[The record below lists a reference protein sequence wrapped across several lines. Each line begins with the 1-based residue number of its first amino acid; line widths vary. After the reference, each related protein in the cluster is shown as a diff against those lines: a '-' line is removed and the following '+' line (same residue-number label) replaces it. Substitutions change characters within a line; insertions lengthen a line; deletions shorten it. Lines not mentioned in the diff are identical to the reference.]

1 MNRQEFEELELQLQQ
16 SGLPL
21 KSYLQ
26 QIGVSYSTYHYWR
39 KKCSVDGNSIKQEL
53 APISFKQTATE
64 TFPVEQIPHG
74 VAVLFHNG
82 LRAHFGNGSEKILM
96 ELFTQS
102 LRGGHI

>member
-16 SGLPL
+16 SNLPL

-39 KKCSVDGNSIKQEL
+39 KKCSVDRNSITQEL
-53 APISFKQTATE
+53 APISFKQTAMGSSPE
-64 TFPVEQIPHG
+64 EQMPHG
-74 VAVLFHNG
+74 VAVLFPNG
-82 LRAHFGNGSEKILM
+82 LRAHFGNGSEEILM

-102 LRGGHI
+102 LGNGHV

>member
-39 KKCSVDGNSIKQEL
+39 KKCSVDKNSAKQEL
-53 APISFKQTATE
+53 APISFKQDTVQN
-64 TFPVEQIPHG
+64 FV
-74 VAVLFHNG
+74 
-82 LRAHFGNGSEKILM
+82 
-96 ELFTQS
+96 
-102 LRGGHI
+102 